1 MGLFDAYQSPD
12 WFQVLC
18 ALCVRVLL
26 KYQQSRSWGLLSIGV
41 MCTYWTSVQEKQLI
55 KSMVSAVICEEGEGG
70 KKNYMSVQNV

>member
-26 KYQQSRSWGLLSIGV
+26 KYQQSRS
-41 MCTYWTSVQEKQLI
+41 
-55 KSMVSAVICEEGEGG
+55 
-70 KKNYMSVQNV
+70 